1 MDAYRYISTATTTD
15 VFSGPGRLK
24 KIILTET
31 AAGTITIYDE
41 ATGGTTS
48 IVGLLKASIVEG
60 EYEFNV
66 ALGKGLQIVTGGASK
81 LTVVYSR
88 G

>member
-1 MDAYRYISTATTTD
+1 MDAYRYIATATTTD

-24 KIILTET
+24 KIILGET
-31 AAGTITIYDE
+31 AAGAITIYDE
-41 ATGGTTS
+41 ATGGTTT
-48 IVGLLKASIVEG
+48 IVGILKASIAEQ
-60 EYEFNV
+60 EFDFDIAV
-66 ALGKGLQIVTGGASK
+66 GKGLQIVTAGASK

>member
-15 VFSGPGRLK
+15 VFTGQGTLK

-41 ATGGTTS
+41 ATGGTS
-48 IVGLLKASIVEG
+48 NIVAVLKASIVEG
-60 EYEFNV
+60 EYEFDV
-66 ALGKGLQIVTGGASK
+66 ALARGLQIVTSGASK
-81 LTVVYSR
+81 LTAVYNR